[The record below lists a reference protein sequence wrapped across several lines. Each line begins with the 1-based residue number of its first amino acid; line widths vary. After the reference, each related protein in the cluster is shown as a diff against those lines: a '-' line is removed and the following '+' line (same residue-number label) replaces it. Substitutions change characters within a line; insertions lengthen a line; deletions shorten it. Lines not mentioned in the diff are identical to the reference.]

1 MNTENQI
8 IEWKETWRDEYI
20 KWICGFANAQGGI
33 LIIGKNDHGEIVGL
47 NDAKLLSNEIPNK
60 VRDLLGI
67 MVDVNLLEE
76 IGKQYLEIIVDPYP
90 YPINYKGQYHYRSG
104 STKQELKGNAL
115 NKFILQKTGKHWD
128 SITLP
133 NLQLNDLD
141 TFAFELFRR
150 KATRSKRV
158 DEETL
163 SENNE
168 MLLHHLH
175 LTENGQLKRATALLF
190 HPDPEKFVTGSYLK
204 IGFFESETDLIYHNE
219 IHGNLFQQADK
230 TMDLLLTKYLK
241 AKVSYDGITRVET
254 FPFPEAALREAV
266 INAIVHKEYSSGIP
280 IQIKVFENRIR
291 IWNDGQLPTD
301 WSLENLFT
309 SHPSK
314 PNNPDIANAF
324 FRAGMIE
331 SWGRGIEKIIDL
343 CLSSG
348 LPKPVFDTGFGGLQI
363 EFVAKPED
371 LKMTEKMTEKMT
383 GKMTDKMSVKMSVK
397 TSVKIIQLLILNSE
411 VTIPEMAEQIG
422 ISERSIERNLQNLQ
436 KSNKIERIGP
446 AKGGHWKVIE

>member
-33 LIIGKNDHGEIVGL
+33 LIIGKNDRGELVGL
-47 NDAKLLSNEIPNK
+47 NDAKLLSEEIPNK

-76 IGKQYLEIIVDPYP
+76 TGRQYLEIIVEPYP

-133 NLQLNDLD
+133 NLQLQDLD
-141 TFAFELFRR
+141 NSAFELFRK
-150 KATRSKRV
+150 KAARSKRV

-163 SENNE
+163 GESNE

-175 LTENGQLKRATALLF
+175 LTENGQLKRAAGLLF
-190 HPDPEKFVTGSYLK
+190 HPDPEKFITGSYVK
-204 IGFFESETDLIYHNE
+204 IGFFESESDLIYHDE
-219 IHGNLFQQADK
+219 IHGTLFHQADK
-230 TMDLLLTKYLK
+230 TMELLLTKYLK
-241 AKVSYDGITRVET
+241 AKVSYEGITRVET

-301 WSLENLFT
+301 WSLENLLA

-314 PNNPDIANAF
+314 PNNPDVANAF

-331 SWGRGIEKIIDL
+331 SWGRGIEKIINL
-343 CLSSG
+343 CVSSG
-348 LPKPVFDTGFGGLQI
+348 IPGPIFNTAFGGLQI
-363 EFVAKPED
+363 EFNPKPED
-371 LKMTEKMTEKMT
+371 LENEGEKMRVKMTEKMTEKILKLITSNPEITIAILADQT
-383 GKMTDKMSVKMSVK
+383 GKSQS
-397 TSVKIIQLLILNSE
+397 
-411 VTIPEMAEQIG
+411 TIN
-422 ISERSIERNLQNLQ
+422 RNLKKLQ
-436 KSNKIERIGP
+436 KNKKIEHIGP
-446 AKGGHWKVIE
+446 DKGGYWKVIEL